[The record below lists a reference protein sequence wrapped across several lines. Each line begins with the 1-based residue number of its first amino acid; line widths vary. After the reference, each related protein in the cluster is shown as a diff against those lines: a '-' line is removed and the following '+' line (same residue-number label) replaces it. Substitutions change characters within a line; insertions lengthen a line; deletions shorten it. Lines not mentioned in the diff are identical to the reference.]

1 MVDTAQNQNSRV
13 RRAVPDGIAAHR
25 SAVRKTGGLLAV
37 ALSMIVMLIGFF
49 LLILPGT
56 LTGLLGFVLT
66 VIALPTLPLFGVPA
80 AGGIVR
86 YLESFVSSV
95 ILWWMI
101 GHYAAVRAIRLPI
114 VSWPEW
120 RREFRPLA
128 IGVMSGSLISLAIA
142 AVVLGVL

>member
-25 SAVRKTGGLLAV
+25 NAVRKTGGLLAV

-66 VIALPTLPLFGVPA
+66 VIAMPTLPLFGVPA
-80 AGGIVR
+80 ADGLLPGR
-86 YLESFVSSV
+86 
-95 ILWWMI
+95 
-101 GHYAAVRAIRLPI
+101 GPHPRCAPPRRL
-114 VSWPEW
+114 
-120 RREFRPLA
+120 R
-128 IGVMSGSLISLAIA
+128 
-142 AVVLGVL
+142 